1 MATAPIQSLTWEPA
15 YTKGMALKKQTKKKK
30 NLLKTA
36 IRIEQTFFQR
46 INADGQQAHEKTL
59 NITNL
64 REMQIKTTMKYHL
77 TPVRMLSFKRTQI
90 TNVDEDLEKRGTF
103 MHCWCEYKLM
113 RPLWKTVRK
122 FLKKLKLELA
132 YDPAI
137 LRRGRYPA
145 EMKTFL

>member
-1 MATAPIQSLTWEPA
+1 MS
-15 YTKGMALKKQTKKKK
+15 LKKPKK

-90 TNVDEDLEKRGTF
+90 TKIDEDLEKRGTF
-103 MHCWCEYKLM
+103 MHCW
-113 RPLWKTVRK
+113 
-122 FLKKLKLELA
+122 
-132 YDPAI
+132 
-137 LRRGRYPA
+137 
-145 EMKTFL
+145 